1 LQRSDGRLA
10 VVAQEFDQFVDDFGF
25 MFLARPSVTI
35 TLGGQD
41 FLTCDLTH
49 FGVHG
54 SVTPFLSQRMVSSNH
69 FTPLWVTFF
78 LSQFG
83 NSNNIMLLV
92 AAHNYFRQNHTKCR
106 D

>member
-1 LQRSDGRLA
+1 LQRTDRRFA
-10 VVAQEFDQFVDDFGF
+10 VVAEEFDQFVDDFGF
-25 MFLARPSVTI
+25 MFLARTSVTI
-35 TLGGQD
+35 TLGVQD

-69 FTPLWVTFF
+69 FTPLWVTIF

-83 NSNNIMLLV
+83 V
-92 AAHNYFRQNHTKCR
+92 AV
-106 D
+106 